1 MRSRKSFSFLKLYQ
15 KLGPFNCLIIL
26 PSWPLLYAPLDTCTW
41 VLVFS
46 VRRHVPKYLEFLRI
60 VFAMLL
66 ISPSGIVK
74 SINHVPRGSAMTIA
88 DDDDDGDGDGDL
100 PPP

>member
-1 MRSRKSFSFLKLYQ
+1 MLDNPTILAAAVCALRYLYM
-15 KLGPFNCLIIL
+15 G
-26 PSWPLLYAPLDTCTW
+26 
-41 VLVFS
+41 LVFS

-88 DDDDDGDGDGDL
+88 DDDDDGDGDGDAL
-100 PPP
+100 LCEGHTTSRSRI